1 MPKKGLSRFS
11 IKDFFCFTRSKKI
24 VRNPSV
30 LCFRKFP
37 VANKLMDKRGEA
49 SIKFFRRKFFVARCR
64 KKSRESHLVFHK
76 LRVSKNVRVERRA
89 RGS

>member
-1 MPKKGLSRFS
+1 M
-11 IKDFFCFTRSKKI
+11 
-24 VRNPSV
+24 
-30 LCFRKFP
+30 LCFRNLQA
-37 VANKLMDKRGEA
+37 ANKIMNKRGGE
-49 SIKFFRRKFFVARCR
+49 SIKFFRRNFFVARWR